1 MLNPLQGKALRSFC
15 EADARLNIWEG
26 SVSSSK
32 TVTTFFAWVDFVING
47 PPGELV
53 MIGKTERTLKRNVID
68 PLITMYGARNIST
81 VGMGKGEIH
90 IFGRRVY
97 LVGAN
102 DERSEQ
108 KIRGASFVGAYCD
121 EITLYPESFWIM
133 LLSRLRSPGARLY
146 GTTNPD
152 GPYHW
157 LKVNYLDKALSHLK
171 SWHFTL
177 DDNPYLD
184 PAYVAALKQEY
195 TGLWYRRF
203 ILGEW
208 CLAEGSVYDMWDEKA
223 HVVEQPKE
231 PADYYLIGI
240 DYGTNNPCVF
250 LLIGVRDGVATVE
263 KEYYY
268 DSTTKGRQ
276 LTDAQYSIAL
286 QEFIGKIEVDAVVI
300 DPSAASFKVQVSNDG
315 ITTTD
320 ADNSVIDG
328 IRFVSSMLQAGRLKI
343 SEQCPNLI
351 KEFSSYVW
359 DSKKQ
364 DKGEDAPMKQNDH
377 ALDALRYALYTYLP
391 HQGHESILLSG
402 GFGSG
407 EQEDNRRL

>member
-1 MLNPLQGKALRSFC
+1 MVLKPLQGKGLKSFC
-15 EADARLNIWEG
+15 EAGARINIWEG

-32 TVTTFFAWVDFVING
+32 TVTTFFSWIEFILNG

-53 MIGKTERTLKRNVID
+53 MIGKTERTLKRNIID
-68 PLITMYGARNIST
+68 PLTLMYGSKCIDNT
-81 VGMGKGEIH
+81 GLGKGEIH

-102 DERSEQ
+102 DERAEQ

-157 LKVNYLDKALSHLK
+157 LKVNYLDKGLPHLK
-171 SWHFTL
+171 KWHFTL
-177 DDNPYLD
+177 EDNPYLD
-184 PAYVAALKQEY
+184 PAYIAALKQEY

-208 CLAEGSVYDMWDEKA
+208 CLAEGAVYDMWDEKA
-223 HVVEQPKE
+223 HVIDTLPLGKVDQYVV
-231 PADYYLIGI
+231 AI

-250 LLIGVRDGVATVE
+250 LLIGIRGDSAIVE

-268 DSTTKGRQ
+268 NSSEKGHQ
-276 LTDAQYSIAL
+276 LTDVQYAAEMKGFL
-286 QEFIGKIEVDAVVI
+286 QGVTLTQPLIL
-300 DPSAASFKVQVSNDG
+300 DPSAASFKVQLRNDG
-315 ITTTD
+315 FQVRD

-328 IRFVSSMLQAGRLKI
+328 IRLVSSMLQAGRLKV
-343 SEQCPNLI
+343 SRNCPNLI

-359 DSKKQ
+359 DAKRQ
-364 DKGEDAPMKQNDH
+364 EKGEDEPVKKFDH
-377 ALDALRYALYTYLP
+377 ALDALRYGLMTM
-391 HQGHESILLSG
+391 
-402 GFGSG
+402 FGKPAKPRVL
-407 EQEDNRRL
+407 QRFM

>member
-1 MLNPLQGKALRSFC
+1 MLNPLKGKALQSFN

-32 TVTTFFAWVDFVING
+32 TVTTFFSWVDFVING

-53 MIGKTERTLKRNVID
+53 MIGKTERTLKRNIID
-68 PLITMYGARNIST
+68 PLIIMYGSKAINV

-102 DERSEQ
+102 DERAEQ

-157 LKVNYLDKALSHLK
+157 LKVNYLDKGLEHLK
-171 SWHFTL
+171 KWHFTL

-184 PAYVAALKQEY
+184 QEYVKALKQEY

-208 CLAEGSVYDMWDEKA
+208 CLAEGAVYDMWDEKI
-223 HVVEQPKE
+223 HVVDTFE
-231 PADYYLIGI
+231 PADSHSIVI

-250 LLIGVRDGVATVE
+250 LLMGTTKDKVVVE

-268 DSTTKGRQ
+268 NSIEKGHQ
-276 LTDAQYSIAL
+276 KTDDEYSKDL
-286 QEFIGKIEVDAVVI
+286 KEFIGNIPIKVMVL
-300 DPSAASFKVQVSNDG
+300 DPSAASFKAQLRKDFPG
-315 ITTTD
+315 IHIKD
-320 ADNSVIDG
+320 ADNSVLDG
-328 IRFVSSMLQAGRLKI
+328 IRLVSSFLQTGRLKVHK
-343 SEQCPNLI
+343 SCTNLI
-351 KEFSSYVW
+351 KEFSSYIW
-359 DSKKQ
+359 DVKSQ
-364 DKGEDAPMKQNDH
+364 TKGEDVPVKKFDH
-377 ALDALRYALYTYLP
+377 ALDCVRYHCMTLMSKAGSPRVLRR
-391 HQGHESILLSG
+391 I
-402 GFGSG
+402 F
-407 EQEDNRRL
+407 

>member
-1 MLNPLQGKALRSFC
+1 MLAVPQNKGAMSII
-15 EADARLNIWEG
+15 DATGRLNIWEG
-26 SVSSSK
+26 SVRSSK
-32 TVTTFFAWVDFVING
+32 TVDANIAWLNFVATG
-47 PPGELV
+47 PPGPLL
-53 MIGKTERTLKRNVID
+53 MTGKTRDTVH
-68 PLITMYGARNIST
+68 RNILDPMSEWLPEEDFDPHQN
-81 VGMGKGEIH
+81 EIE
-90 IFGRRVY
+90 IFGRPVY
-97 LVGAN
+97 IVGAN
-102 DERSEQ
+102 DEKAVK
-108 KIRGASFVGAYCD
+108 KIQGLTLIGAYAD
-121 EITLYPESFWIM
+121 EIATLPESYFKM
-133 LLSRLRSPGARLY
+133 LLSRLSLPGARFF

-152 GPYHW
+152 SPYHW
-157 LKVNYLDKALSHLK
+157 LKVEYLDKLK
-171 SWHFTL
+171 SPHLNQFHFIL
-177 DDNPYLD
+177 EDNPHL
-184 PAYVAALKQEY
+184 PPEYVAALKEEY
-195 TGLWYRRF
+195 VGLWYRRY

-208 CLAEGSVYDMWDEKA
+208 CLAEGSVYDMWDEEKHVIDKA
-223 HVVEQPKE
+223 PVPH
-231 PADYYLIGI
+231 ADSYIIGI

-250 LLIGVRDGVATVE
+250 LMVGVRDDVATVE

-268 DSTTKGRQ
+268 DSTAKGRQ
-276 LTDAQYSIAL
+276 LTDAQYSAAL
-286 QEFIGKIEVDAVVI
+286 QEFIGKTEVDAVVI

-407 EQEDNRRL
+407 EQENNRRL

>member
-1 MLNPLQGKALRSFC
+1 LLQPLTGKAHQSYC

-102 DERSEQ
+102 DERAEQ

-152 GPYHW
+152 GPFHW
-157 LKVNYLDKALSHLK
+157 LKVNYLDKGLEHLK
-171 SWHFTL
+171 KWHFTL

-195 TGLWYRRF
+195 TGLWYKRF
-203 ILGEW
+203 ILGLW
-208 CLAEGSVYDMWDEKA
+208 CIAEGAVYDMWDEAIHIIDK
-223 HVVEQPKE
+223 PDGT
-231 PADYYLIGI
+231 ADHYIVSI
-240 DYGTNNPCVF
+240 DYGTNNPCAF
-250 LLIGVRDGVATVE
+250 LLTGIRGNNATVE
-263 KEYYY
+263 REYYY
-268 DSTTKGRQ
+268 DSNEKGRQ
-276 LTDAQYSIAL
+276 LTDAQYSKAL
-286 QEFIGKIEVDAVVI
+286 KEFIGTTPVRSIII
-300 DPSAASFKVQVSNDG
+300 DPSAASFKVQLRNDG
-315 ITTTD
+315 FTNLKD

-328 IRFVSSMLQAGRLKI
+328 IRLVSSMLQGGRLKVCRT
-343 SEQCPNLI
+343 CPNLI

-359 DSKKQ
+359 DAKKQ
-364 DKGEDAPMKQNDH
+364 VKGEDEPVKKFDH
-377 ALDALRYALYTYLP
+377 ALDALRYAVKTTMGKPSQPRVL
-391 HQGHESILLSG
+391 
-402 GFGSG
+402 
-407 EQEDNRRL
+407 RRFI

>member
-1 MLNPLQGKALRSFC
+1 MGKALTSYC

-32 TVTTFFAWVDFVING
+32 TVTTFFSWVDFVING
-47 PPGELV
+47 PSGELIMV
-53 MIGKTERTLKRNVID
+53 GKTERTLKRNIID
-68 PLITMYGARNIST
+68 PLVLMYGSRNIDTS
-81 VGMGKGEIH
+81 GSGKGEIH

-102 DERSEQ
+102 DERAEQ

-121 EITLYPESFWIM
+121 EITLYPESFWVM

-157 LKVNYLDKALSHLK
+157 LKVNYLDKGLPHLK
-171 SWHFTL
+171 KWHFTL

-184 PAYVAALKQEY
+184 PAYVSALKQEY

-208 CLAEGSVYDMWDEKA
+208 CLAEGAVYDMWDETK
-223 HVVEQPKE
+223 HILDKP
-231 PADYYLIGI
+231 PAGLADSYMIGI

-250 LLIGVRDGVATVE
+250 LKIGVRGDTVTVE
-263 KEYYY
+263 QEYYY
-268 DSTTKGRQ
+268 SSTEKGKQ
-276 LTDAQYSIAL
+276 LTDQQYSAKL
-286 QEFIGKIEVDAVVI
+286 KEFVGNFQPRTIII
-300 DPSAASFKVQVSNDG
+300 DPSAASFKVQLRNDG
-315 ITTTD
+315 FHNLRD

-328 IRFVSSMLQAGRLKI
+328 IRLVSSMLQAGKLKVCKC
-343 SEQCPNLI
+343 CPNLI

-359 DSKKQ
+359 DAKKQ
-364 DKGEDAPMKQNDH
+364 EKGLDEPVKKFDH
-377 ALDALRYALYTYLP
+377 ALDALRYALQTTMSKPAQPRVL
-391 HQGHESILLSG
+391 
-402 GFGSG
+402 
-407 EQEDNRRL
+407 RRFI

>member
-1 MLNPLQGKALRSFC
+1 MLHPLRGKPLLSYQ

-152 GPYHW
+152 GPFHW
-157 LKVNYLDKALSHLK
+157 LKVNYLDKGLDHLK
-171 SWHFTL
+171 KWHFTL

-184 PAYVAALKQEY
+184 PEYVKALKQEY
-195 TGLWYRRF
+195 TGLWYKRF
-203 ILGEW
+203 ILGLW
-208 CLAEGSVYDMWDEKA
+208 CIAEGAVYDMWDEEK
-223 HVVEQPKE
+223 HVIDKTPEGNP
-231 PADYYLIGI
+231 DYYIVGI
-240 DYGTNNPCVF
+240 DHGTQNATVF
-250 LLIGVRDGVATVE
+250 LLVSVRGDSATVE

-268 DSTTKGRQ
+268 SGAEKGKQ
-276 LTDAQYSIAL
+276 KTDLEYSRDL
-286 QEFIGKIEVDAVVI
+286 REFIGTTQIRHIII
-300 DPSAASFKVQVSNDG
+300 DPSAANFKQQLRNDK
-315 ITTTD
+315 INNLKD

-328 IRFVSSMLQAGRLKI
+328 IRFVSSMLQSGRLKVTR
-343 SEQCPNLI
+343 QCPNLI

-359 DSKKQ
+359 DAKKQ
-364 DKGEDAPMKQNDH
+364 AKGEDEPVKQNDH
-377 ALDALRYALYTYLP
+377 ALDALRYACHTVLNKPGQPRVL
-391 HQGHESILLSG
+391 
-402 GFGSG
+402 
-407 EQEDNRRL
+407 RRFI

>member
-1 MLNPLQGKALRSFC
+1 VVLYPLTGKALTSYC

-32 TVTTFFAWVDFVING
+32 TVTTFFSWVDFVING
-47 PPGELV
+47 PPGELIMV
-53 MIGKTERTLKRNVID
+53 GKTERTLKRNIID
-68 PLITMYGARNIST
+68 PLVLMYGARNINTAGS
-81 VGMGKGEIH
+81 GKGEIH

-102 DERSEQ
+102 DERAEQ

-121 EITLYPESFWIM
+121 EITLYPESFWVM

-157 LKVNYLDKALSHLK
+157 LKVNYLDKGLPHLK
-171 SWHFTL
+171 KWHFTL

-184 PAYVAALKQEY
+184 PAYVTALKQEY

-208 CLAEGSVYDMWDEKA
+208 CLAEGAVYDMWDEKA
-223 HVVEQPKE
+223 HVIDKP
-231 PADYYLIGI
+231 PAGLADSYMIGI
-240 DYGTNNPCVF
+240 DYGTNNPCAF
-250 LLIGVRDGVATVE
+250 LKIGVRGDSVTVE
-263 KEYYY
+263 NEYYY
-268 DSTTKGRQ
+268 SSTEKGKQ
-276 LTDAQYSIAL
+276 LTDQQYSAKL
-286 QEFIGKIEVDAVVI
+286 KEFVGNFQPRSIII
-300 DPSAASFKVQVSNDG
+300 DPSAASFKVQLRNDG
-315 ITTTD
+315 FHNLRD

-328 IRFVSSMLQAGRLKI
+328 IRLVSSMLQAGKLKVCKC
-343 SEQCPNLI
+343 CPNLI

-359 DSKKQ
+359 DAKKQ
-364 DKGEDAPMKQNDH
+364 EKGLDEPVKKFDH
-377 ALDALRYALYTYLP
+377 ALDALRYALQTTMSKP
-391 HQGHESILLSG
+391 AQPRIL
-402 GFGSG
+402 
-407 EQEDNRRL
+407 RRFI